1 MSLAK
6 PKAGNGDRVPHTP
19 NITSETLS
27 LYDEAQGWRKDIRVS
42 MGGGAGSAGS
52 VRVQVFHPV
61 VIASEGHVT
70 LRPEDRAR
78 VPEWVDAVPR
88 SFAKSGAVRQR

>member
-1 MSLAK
+1 MAK
-6 PKAGNGDRVPHTP
+6 PKAGNGDRVPFRQTLLP
-19 NITSETLS
+19 TLS

-52 VRVQVFHPV
+52 GRVQVFHPV

-70 LRPEDRAR
+70 LRPEKT

-88 SFAKSGAVRQR
+88 SFAKSSAVRQR